1 MRIFLICL
9 LCACSEYELKGDDLN
24 DGGEDQDTATPT
36 EGSRPGP
43 DDVYEPT
50 VDEVVD
56 QWNLDGE
63 MGTDILFFGDTS
75 GSMAEELTTMGDKIS
90 VLIGS
95 LSEYTD
101 EWQMI
106 AVTGPT
112 GCAVNG
118 VLTPDTPDYETLFS
132 AGLQTPPGE
141 DLVDEWGLY
150 NAQAAV
156 EDSVP
161 GGCND
166 GFIRDDARL
175 HVIFISDEDDNSP
188 GWDSGD
194 PNYWQSYVDA
204 IYARKGNPD
213 LLRFSG
219 VVGPTPDGCDGVE
232 SGWGYAD
239 AIEAWGGT
247 LLSICGDWDTQ
258 VQLLVDT
265 TMQYTTFNLSH
276 FPNPDTLEV
285 FVNGD
290 SVSTGWSYDRPS
302 NSVVFDTDIPT
313 SGDEVEIFYLIV
325 R

>member
-1 MRIFLICL
+1 MRILLLCL
-9 LCACSEYELKGDDLN
+9 LCACSEYGLKGDEPSDE
-24 DGGEDQDTATPT
+24 GESQDTSTPGEPST
-36 EGSRPGP
+36 PGP
-43 DDVYEPT
+43 DDVWEPS

-56 QWNLDGE
+56 QWDLVDE

-90 VLIGS
+90 VLIDS

-101 EWQMI
+101 EWQLI

-118 VLTPDTPDYETLFS
+118 VLTPETPDYEALFS

-194 PNYWQSYVDA
+194 PNYWQAYVDA
-204 IYARKGNPD
+204 IYARKGDPD

-219 VVGPTPDGCDGVE
+219 VVGPTPDGCDGAE
-232 SGWGYAD
+232 PGWGYAD
-239 AIEAWGGT
+239 AIAAWGGT
-247 LLSICGDWDTQ
+247 LLSICDDWDTQ
-258 VQLLVDT
+258 VQMLVDT
-265 TMQYTTFNLSH
+265 TLEYSTFHLSH
-276 FPNPDTLEV
+276 WPDPTSLEV

-290 SVSTGWSYDRPS
+290 AVSSGWSYDRNS
-302 NSVVFDTDIPT
+302 NSVVFSSEAPV
-313 SGDEVEIFYLIV
+313 SGDEVEIFYLIAS
-325 R
+325 